1 MRTPRVLA
9 VVLALTLVAGCSA
22 AGSGDAADV
31 AATSDGGGESAGMAD
46 MGAAEEGSDSAE
58 APRAESGL
66 VPSVEDRQFVTEGSV
81 GLTVESPRRAATA
94 VAQLVERV
102 GGHVQERVE
111 QGTEDDEFASA
122 HLVVRIPSTEVSG
135 TLEQL
140 GTLGTVE
147 ETSITSTEVT
157 AQARDLDAR
166 IRALEISV
174 ARLEDLLSRATST
187 QAIVEAEQ
195 ALTDRQAELESLESQ
210 RSRLAD
216 QVALST
222 LRIELWTEDTVPP
235 EPPTGFWGGLVTGW
249 NSLVATLTGLAV
261 ALGVLTPWLVVLG
274 LVALVVLALR
284 RRLRRTDR
292 PGPAATA
299 PSGPVPPP
307 APAAPAAAPT
317 TTPSDTQT
325 AADEPADSTAAE
337 SERAGARRES

>member
-9 VVLALTLVAGCSA
+9 VVVAVALVTGCSA
-22 AGSGDAADV
+22 AGGDASDV
-31 AATSDGGGESAGMAD
+31 ALSSDGGRESAGAAD
-46 MGAAEEGSDSAE
+46 MGAVEESGADSAE
-58 APRAESGL
+58 APRSDGGL

-111 QGTEDDEFASA
+111 QGTEDDESASA

-140 GTLGTVE
+140 ATLGTVE
-147 ETSITSTEVT
+147 DTSITSTEVT

-174 ARLEDLLSRATST
+174 GRLEGLLSDATST

-249 NSLVATLTGLAV
+249 SSLVATLTGLAV
-261 ALGVLTPWLVVLG
+261 ALGVLTPWLVLLG

-307 APAAPAAAPT
+307 GPAPAAGAAPAAPSEAAGTDGDHPG
-317 TTPSDTQT
+317 DTSP
-325 AADEPADSTAAE
+325 EPQ
-337 SERAGARRES
+337 RAGSAREG